1 MAAGSTSKRVP
12 GQNAQSFNYNDPVQ
26 FCHISPTKYLGDFA
40 ALNGA
45 HLLLAHLV
53 ESDKKYRN
61 FYAKL
66 NDGKYKIMDNS
77 AFEMFKQGREMYDS
91 AKLLDMAKACN
102 ADCIVMTDY
111 PRQKSIDTIVKAKE
125 LAPRFKDAGFDTFFC
140 PQSELGDLD
149 DLMFA
154 FEWALNNPDIDVIGV
169 SILACPIA
177 LGVDER
183 MEGRE
188 RNEAYRLQRYLSRY
202 TIFQELD
209 RRGLLD
215 QRALKRFH
223 CLGMTDGPNEVA
235 LLSPYH
241 PFIRTWDSS
250 AAIWAGL
257 NDIRFDNSPTGLIN
271 GKFELEVDFNHSLPL
286 TKEVAYNVM
295 RNAYYINNMCKS

>member
-1 MAAGSTSKRVP
+1 MVAESTLKLVP
-12 GQNAQSFNYNDPVQ
+12 GQSGRFINPYTPVQ

-45 HLLLAHLV
+45 HLILAHLV
-53 ESDKKYRN
+53 ESDKKYRD

-91 AKLLDMAKACN
+91 AKLLNMAKACK

-111 PRQKSIDTIVKAKE
+111 PRQKSIETIVKAKE

-154 FEWALNNPDIDVIGV
+154 FEWALNNSDVDVIGV

-177 LGVDER
+177 LGVDESKNA
-183 MEGRE
+183 ED

-202 TIFQELD
+202 TIFQELE
-209 RRGLLD
+209 RRGLLGE
-215 QRALKRFH
+215 AAIKRFH

-235 LLSPYH
+235 LLAPYH
-241 PFIRTWDSS
+241 RYIRTWDSS

-257 NDIRFDNSPTGLIN
+257 NGITFDNSPTGLIN
-271 GKFELEVDFNHSLPL
+271 GKFEKEVDFNHSLTL
-286 TKEVAYNVM
+286 TKDIAYDVM
-295 RNAYYINNMCKS
+295 RNAYYINNMCKP